1 MKKSLLGLSLLLGS
15 GLWMVGCGDGGGCP
29 DGQVSCDGVCIDAI
43 EPTLTSIQARV
54 FTPTCAFSSCHDD
67 DLPASELDLSSVS
80 ASALNLIDVYSVQ
93 VPTKLRVAPDDSGAS
108 YLVNKITGDEMAAG
122 TTQMPQNDQG
132 LVLCEPKVDA
142 ILAWIDDGAP
152 TN

>member
-1 MKKSLLGLSLLLGS
+1 M
-15 GLWMVGCGDGGGCP
+15 
-29 DGQVSCDGVCIDAI
+29 
-43 EPTLTSIQARV
+43 
-54 FTPTCAFSSCHDD
+54 
-67 DLPASELDLSSVS
+67 S
-80 ASALNLIDVYSVQ
+80 ASALNLIDVNSVQ

-108 YLVNKITGDEMAAG
+108 YLVNKITGNDMAAG
-122 TTQMPQNDQG
+122 TTRMPQNDQG